1 MVEDRDVELD
11 ELDTGAELRNDLCG
25 EDHRRRQDN
34 QTGDAC
40 ATAPHEVTTVN
51 HMRARTS
58 PDPHVTCCS
67 LASCGVELLGLRNLQ
82 ALELLDDILAGSLG
96 ADFVVNVQDLAVR
109 PDVERPARRKGM
121 LGVDY
126 AVGGCDFLFGI
137 AEDGIVRLDML
148 GELLV
153 RLGIVD
159 AGSEIDDVGEGPDVV
174 AALTERL
181 ALGRSATSE
190 RFREPGDDDRLPLV
204 VGETM
209 RLAVGSLEREGRRG
223 VAGFEDGN
231 ERWWR
236 L

>member
-1 MVEDRDVELD
+1 M
-11 ELDTGAELRNDLCG
+11 
-25 EDHRRRQDN
+25 
-34 QTGDAC
+34 
-40 ATAPHEVTTVN
+40 
-51 HMRARTS
+51 
-58 PDPHVTCCS
+58 
-67 LASCGVELLGLRNLQ
+67 GVELLHLSNLE
-82 ALELLDDILAGSLG
+82 ALQFLDDVLAGSPG
-96 ADFVVNVQDLAVR
+96 ADLVVNVQDPAVG
-109 PDVERPARRKGM
+109 PDVERPARREGM
-121 LGVDY
+121 LGIDH
-126 AVGGCDFLFGI
+126 AVGGCDLLFGI
-137 AEDGIVRLDML
+137 GEDGIVGFDVL

-159 AGSEIDDVGEGPDVV
+159 AGGEIDDVGEGPDVV